1 MMKNERPPRN
11 KGDSYYNNGSLKVS
25 EVSALT
31 LRKLETR
38 RKLTSNADRLVICLV
53 GLPGR
58 GKSFIARKLMTFLT
72 WRGTAC
78 EIFNVGK
85 YRRQAQADMMQL
97 MSTAV
102 MDKDGDNSE
111 DEKDTTDTTTTTT
124 TDENE
129 NEEDDGNNSD
139 NHDKTSKRKTVGA
152 CDANFF
158 DNNNPMAREIRSRAA
173 KMAMEDMITWLR
185 GDASKAPRKA
195 SSGLMAHKDKNKV
208 AIFDATNSTAARRKW
223 VLEELNAM
231 EEGMKTGVIFVE
243 SVCDDAEMLEEN
255 FRFKVQ
261 NSPDFEG
268 MTVDEA
274 IDDLRKRVEKYEESY
289 ETINDDTQSYIKIFN
304 LSSKLLV
311 NHVYGKTAKV
321 IVPSLMS
328 WNIGSR
334 PIYLCRAGETGTVV
348 VNSESACGSQSGS
361 PRRGGMLGNS
371 GIRFRDALAQF
382 MEREGFDFAAKRES
396 ALKEAFTPSI
406 VSTGTSLSGI
416 APGAS
421 SLAVGKTLPF
431 RIHVMSSTMPRAVE
445 TATWPSLLCEV
456 DELPNLNPLDKGDFS
471 GMEIE
476 EIKKKDPKWYELLED
491 DPFIT
496 RFPGGE
502 CYKDLIHRLETCIID
517 MEQQVNMVCVVSHIS
532 VLQVLISYFRR
543 TPIEKCAS
551 IRVPMHTVIKFTPV
565 TGGSWSESQHALDPE
580 MPAENL
586 NAESDEEPGPIWG
599 DHQHRRRSSSVS
611 IIDHFCCLTP

>member
-1 MMKNERPPRN
+1 
-11 KGDSYYNNGSLKVS
+11 
-25 EVSALT
+25 
-31 LRKLETR
+31 
-38 RKLTSNADRLVICLV
+38 
-53 GLPGR
+53 
-58 GKSFIARKLMTFLT
+58 MTFLT

-78 EIFNVGK
+78 QIFNVGK
-85 YRRQAQADMMQL
+85 YRREAQADMMQQ
-97 MSTAV
+97 MPTPS
-102 MDKDGDNSE
+102 MDNDGDNSDE
-111 DEKDTTDTTTTTT
+111 EKDTTNT

-129 NEEDDGNNSD
+129 NEDEDGNNSD
-139 NHDKTSKRKTVGA
+139 DNDKTSKRKTVGA

-158 DNNNPMAREIRSRAA
+158 DHNNPMAREIRSRAA

-185 GDASKAPRKA
+185 GDASKDNKPPRRA
-195 SSGLMAHKDKNKV
+195 SSGMMAHINKNKV

-223 VLEELNAM
+223 VLEELNSPAM

-268 MTVDEA
+268 MTIDEA
-274 IDDLRKRVEKYEESY
+274 IDDLRKRVEKYEEQY
-289 ETINDDTQSYIKIFN
+289 ETIQDDTQSYIKIFN

-311 NHVYGKTAKV
+311 NHVYGKMAKV
-321 IVPSLMS
+321 VVPSLMS

-334 PIYLCRAGETGTVV
+334 PIYLCRAGETGTAVI
-348 VNSESACGSQSGS
+348 NSESGSEGGSISQMMS
-361 PRRGGMLGNS
+361 PRRGGMLGSS
-371 GIRFRDALAQF
+371 GLRFRDALAQF
-382 MEREGFDFAAKRES
+382 LEREGFDFAAKRES
-396 ALKEAFTPSI
+396 ALKEAFTPSV
-406 VSTGTSLSGI
+406 VSTGTSVSGI

-445 TATWPSLLCEV
+445 TATWPSLPCEV

-476 EIKKKDPKWYELLED
+476 EIKEKDPQWYELLEE

-532 VLQVLISYFRR
+532 VLQVLIAYFRR

-580 MPAENL
+580 LPAENL
-586 NAESDEEPGPIWG
+586 AAESDEEPGPIW
-599 DHQHRRRSSSVS
+599 
-611 IIDHFCCLTP
+611 